1 MKEARSLVR
10 DEKAFIKVV
19 FKEKNVQAKESVAVD
34 ISSMAEIVVGKDDVN
49 YIRILTCL
57 DEVYH
62 WKSLAENL

>member
-34 ISSMAEIVVGKDDVN
+34 ISSMAEIVVGKTMSITIGSQPALMR
-49 YIRILTCL
+49 YTTGS
-57 DEVYH
+57 H
-62 WKSLAENL
+62 